1 MLAHEIQELVAAAF
15 AGKGGKGWVRADCPM
30 CIEITGK
37 DDMRQSMGL
46 NMATGGFN
54 CLAAETMVQ
63 TWDGCYP
70 ISELAGGTHRLLTTC
85 AQGHS
90 RWVYAPVSSF
100 GEQTLQDV
108 VISRNGVEKTIRATP
123 KHRWF
128 VKSGQRFL
136 ERTTDQLKPGQYLRG
151 VKLPHSGALRPSS
164 WGVAHGFTY
173 GDGTELQREDKGCRA
188 YFCGEKDHAML
199 EFFIGSSEVKTDTTG
214 RVYIDHLPRFF
225 KSLPDLNETPAYLY
239 GWLSGYF
246 AADGCVDAT
255 GHPTMAS
262 ADRENLEFVRRL
274 CTRLGIL
281 TYGIR
286 EQMRLGY
293 GTEPSALYQL
303 SISRSALSE
312 EFFKLQAHRERWLA
326 NPSVRERTSWVIK
339 SVGAPGAP
347 EEVFCATVEG
357 FGCFALEDNLLTG
370 NCFKCGTTGWLLPQ
384 LMDLQEWEVE
394 DVDVEREPPQLAT
407 GFVPLYH
414 GDGLGSSALEPA
426 RAYLRRRGIT
436 DEIGAAADIGTAVWG
451 WLSGYV
457 IVPIPN
463 YENPEAPWKGWFAR
477 DYTGFKEQKHRY
489 PKRMSRLD
497 TLWNEQ
503 ALWERTDEPVIVTEG
518 ILDALPYYPDGVACL
533 GKPIDAHVQ
542 LFLRA
547 QRPIVM
553 CLDGDA
559 HEEGW
564 AYAMKLRFL
573 GLRAFSVRLPPNQDP
588 NSVDPQWLRE
598 QVQNAVESGQD

>member
-63 TWDGCYP
+63 TWDGSYP
-70 ISELAGGTHRLLTTC
+70 ISDLAGGTHRLLTTC

-136 ERTTDQLKPGQYLRG
+136 ERTTDQLKAGQYLRG
-151 VKLPHSGALRPSS
+151 VKLPHSGTLHPS
-164 WGVAHGFTY
+164 
-173 GDGTELQREDKGCRA
+173 
-188 YFCGEKDHAML
+188 
-199 EFFIGSSEVKTDTTG
+199 
-214 RVYIDHLPRFF
+214 P
-225 KSLPDLNETPAYLY
+225 
-239 GWLSGYF
+239 
-246 AADGCVDAT
+246 
-255 GHPTMAS
+255 
-262 ADRENLEFVRRL
+262 
-274 CTRLGIL
+274 
-281 TYGIR
+281 
-286 EQMRLGY
+286 
-293 GTEPSALYQL
+293 
-303 SISRSALSE
+303 
-312 EFFKLQAHRERWLA
+312 
-326 NPSVRERTSWVIK
+326 WVIK

-436 DEIGAAADIGTAVWG
+436 DEIGEAADIGTAVWG

-598 QVQNAVESGQD
+598 QVQNAVEAGQD